1 MKQATW
7 SSFVTVT
14 TGESEILFGATLLVK
29 STKINMWRLWQ
40 ILQLTGGTLSAG
52 MMVSAILELDLE
64 DSTLN

>member
-52 MMVSAILELDLE
+52 MMVSAILNWTWKTVL
-64 DSTLN
+64 